1 MLLWVLE
8 YDLGET
14 KIYLCPDNKF
24 SQHLKDALKF
34 ESEQSA
40 LQYLQINTLLFT
52 FKPEPYSFEFAE

>member
-14 KIYLCPDNKF
+14 KLYLCPDNKY

-40 LQYLQINTLLFT
+40 LQYLQINTVLFT
-52 FKPEPYSFEFAE
+52 FKAVPYSFEFAD